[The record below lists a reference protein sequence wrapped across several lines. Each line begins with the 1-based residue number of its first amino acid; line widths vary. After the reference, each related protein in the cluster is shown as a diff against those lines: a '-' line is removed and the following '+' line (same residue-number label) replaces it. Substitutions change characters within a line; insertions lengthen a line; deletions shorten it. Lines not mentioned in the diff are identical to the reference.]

1 MLVVLKQELYAH
13 FKSILFARKKLFFLV
28 ILSEQND
35 IEVNKE
41 NIKAMTTPKSI
52 TEDRWPITYFIEK
65 LSRLA
70 LNYRT
75 YVKEVYALL
84 QSLES

>member
-1 MLVVLKQELYAH
+1 MNCKNLDEYIEHLRCMLVVLKQELYAH

-52 TEDRWPITYFIEK
+52 TEDR
-65 LSRLA
+65 
-70 LNYRT
+70 
-75 YVKEVYALL
+75 
-84 QSLES
+84 